1 MLSSQQFN
9 PGYEEENLSEA
20 YINFVQTV
28 VNVCTESTTGVPAF
42 FKLNYVRIE
51 FMHLLQLKSL
61 DKSEKNVITE
71 LYLNKG
77 IQIID
82 CALEWL
88 ENDHGSIKTTVQKN
102 LAKLR
107 WTGKT
112 VDLIELAMSVHES
125 GSINNG
131 EGTVKAVVNF
141 FCESLGVNPG
151 NFSSSYGVMRTRANS
166 RTLFLDK
173 LKRVFEKKMERD
185 DEKELRRKGVRQI
198 HTKNDHQ

>member
-1 MLSSQQFN
+1 MLSSSDKTSN
-9 PGYEEENLSEA
+9 NEENLPEA
-20 YINFVQTV
+20 YINFAHIVF
-28 VNVCTESTTGVPAF
+28 NACTEKTKGIPIF

-51 FMHLLQLKSL
+51 FTQLLKIKQPDETK
-61 DKSEKNVITE
+61 KNSIINC
-71 LYLNKG
+71 YLNKG

-88 ENDHGSIKTTVQKN
+88 DKN
-102 LAKLR
+102 KDQTEVPAKKNFSPSLR
-107 WTGKT
+107 WTGNT
-112 VDLIELAMSVHES
+112 VDLIELALSVHES

-131 EGTVKAVVNF
+131 EVTVKAVVNF

-185 DEKELRRKGVRQI
+185 DEKELKRKSTR
-198 HTKNDHQ
+198 

>member
-20 YINFVQTV
+20 YINFVQAV
-28 VNVCTESTTGVPAF
+28 VNVCSVSTTETPAF

-51 FMHLLQLKSL
+51 LACLLQQKPTDQTGDNMLAAK
-61 DKSEKNVITE
+61 
-71 LYLNKG
+71 YLNKG

-82 CALEWL
+82 CALNWL
-88 ENDHGSIKTTVQKN
+88 EKNDGKSKTTAQEN
-102 LAKLR
+102 LPKLR

-112 VDLIELAMSVHES
+112 IDLIEIALSVHES

-131 EGTVKAVVNF
+131 EVTVKAVVNF

-185 DEKELRRKGVRQI
+185 DEKELKRKSTR
-198 HTKNDHQ
+198 